1 MPVIV
6 TVGGQFSGSFDLYA
20 SRAENF
26 PAGDPLGSS
35 CNLET
40 GTGGSEHGAMPS
52 QPGCKQGCFEAFPM
66 QGTLIKRDGGELR
79 WSLWMFGVLM
89 TLTMIPEQSREKT
102 RLTIIQP

>member
-66 QGTLIKRDGGELR
+66 QGTTALRMPQSQKRRLKGFTRGSRNGFWLIHALAGRR
-79 WSLWMFGVLM
+79 
-89 TLTMIPEQSREKT
+89 
-102 RLTIIQP
+102 